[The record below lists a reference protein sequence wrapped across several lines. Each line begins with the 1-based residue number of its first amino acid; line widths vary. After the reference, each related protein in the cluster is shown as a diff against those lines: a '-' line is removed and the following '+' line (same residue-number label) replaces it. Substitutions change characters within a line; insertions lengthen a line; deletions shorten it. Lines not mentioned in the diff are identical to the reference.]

1 MKKDLDEESS
11 SEFGVQTLLFGVE
24 NEGETLYKHKGKRD
38 HQFLIINFWF
48 PWVSEKIK
56 IFNKGVIW

>member
-38 HQFLIINFWF
+38 HQFLVPLSIRKNQ
-48 PWVSEKIK
+48 
-56 IFNKGVIW
+56 NL

>member
-48 PWVSEKIK
+48 P
-56 IFNKGVIW
+56 